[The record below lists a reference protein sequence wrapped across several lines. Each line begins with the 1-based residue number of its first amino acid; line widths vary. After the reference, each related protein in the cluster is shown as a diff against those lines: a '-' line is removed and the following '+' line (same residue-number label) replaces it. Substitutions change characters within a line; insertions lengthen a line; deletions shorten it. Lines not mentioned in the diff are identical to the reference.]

1 MLCSHPL
8 SNPAGG
14 PCTAKQVIAHVRRQC
29 TTASATTSRKQQAHH
44 CSFFHTQQALA
55 PCLAGVHGIRRQP
68 SSGLRL
74 AIVKA
79 TGDDALPAPS
89 QGGFEAAMG
98 RLSTSLANWFPLW
111 VAAGCLLALW
121 HPPVALWFRKDYVTA
136 GLAITMLAMGTTVTL
151 QDLTDL
157 LKFPGRV
164 VLGAALQYTIMP
176 LMGFA
181 VSRLAGLSTPYAIGI
196 CTVASCP
203 GGTASNVVA
212 FLARAD
218 VALSVMMT
226 TVSTLAAAVAT
237 PLLTQLLVGTLVPVD
252 ALALTYS
259 TFQVVVLPVLSG
271 AWLNQQFPRAVKRA
285 APFAPLVAVVMV
297 ALICASIVA
306 QNAAAVK
313 TAGLQLLAAICAL
326 HLGGFGLGYFVSRG
340 LGIPERQARTNS
352 IEAFTAAAEFH
363 FDLL

>member
-1 MLCSHPL
+1 MLCSFPKVDV
-8 SNPAGG
+8 PAARLRSEV
-14 PCTAKQVIAHVRRQC
+14 PCTTCRRSQ
-29 TTASATTSRKQQAHH
+29 TAARRLTCRLQQ
-44 CSFFHTQQALA
+44 SNLPLQALKCTIA
-55 PCLAGVHGIRRQP
+55 RFRQRQKP
-68 SSGLRL
+68 LQQSFSIHASETDGLPADTPQGLEASLGRL
-74 AIVKA
+74 A
-79 TGDDALPAPS
+79 
-89 QGGFEAAMG
+89 
-98 RLSTSLANWFPLW
+98 TSLANWFPLW

-136 GLAITMLAMGTTVTL
+136 GLAITMLAMGTTLTFR
-151 QDLTDL
+151 DLTDL

-164 VLGAALQYTIMP
+164 ALGAVLQYTIMP

-181 VSRLAGLSTPYAIGI
+181 VSRLAGLSTPYAIGV

-203 GGTASNVVA
+203 GGTASNVVT

-252 ALALTYS
+252 ALALTWS
-259 TFQVVVLPVLSG
+259 TFQVVVIPVLGG
-271 AWLNQQFPRAVKRA
+271 ACLNQQFPRVVKRA

-313 TAGLQLLAAICAL
+313 TAGLHLIGAILAL
-326 HLGGFGLGYFVSRG
+326 HMGGFALGYGVSRG
-340 LGIPERQARTNS
+340 ATEDADGL
-352 IEAFTAAAEFH
+352 H
-363 FDLL
+363 Y